1 MLNPLLAGLSL
12 WTGGAYIIFSLV
24 VFSAGVPLPVLGAVP
39 AASVLRGVLS
49 GVPGAQG
56 LVLLGAQ
63 HALRLPAHLW

>member
-1 MLNPLLAGLSL
+1 MLNPLLVGLSL
-12 WTGGAYIIFSLV
+12 WTVGAYIIFTL

-39 AASVLRGVLS
+39 AAGVLRGVLP

-63 HALRLPAHLW
+63 HALRLPAHLR

>member
-1 MLNPLLAGLSL
+1 MLNPLLVGLSL
-12 WTGGAYIIFSLV
+12 WTVGAYIIFTLV

-39 AASVLRGVLS
+39 AAGVLRSVLP

-63 HALRLPAHLW
+63 HALRLPAHLR